1 MKEIW
6 EINNILGNSS
16 VSLAGVMCD
25 INSALSSIMEIS
37 KAHKSNF
44 CLFFEAA
51 KKYYKF
57 LKLCVSHLK
66 KTGMS
71 PRDSQYIRCIFGYY
85 RSKYLHRGSYPG
97 IRETKFDLFIQ
108 SIFFTENRG
117 GI

>member
-1 MKEIW
+1 MKEIC

-16 VSLAGVMCD
+16 VSLAGITCG
-25 INSALSSIMEIS
+25 INSAPITKFS

-57 LKLCVSHLK
+57 LKLCVSHQLK
-66 KTGMS
+66 KAGIS

-85 RSKYLHRGSYPG
+85 RSKYLHRDSHPS
-97 IRETKFDLFIQ
+97 IRETKFDLSIQ
-108 SIFFTENRG
+108 SIFFTENGG